1 MKPLISGTDPY
12 IDDVFDTTLISEF
25 DTFVELI
32 SPDSPSIDTI
42 FYEPDA
48 VHNNSFN
55 QFTED
60 WHVQRLKHNLESSGR
75 VKEFKILTDINGKAF
90 AQVFFIDG
98 SDAVFFVS
106 HRCMCRALKEIE
118 IGNLDKIIPILQ
130 SEVSMPP
137 MVFTVRR
144 GSSSQISF
152 IDGISVPAL
161 GTPNL
166 NNGIT
171 NPLDLGTSAVP
182 NNWISNPPPFFKNFP
197 KSTKKIHS
205 AKEYF
210 KEYGKSTLSEMLHP
224 DAYDDCIECIWYS
237 ISFYEKRVGHITV
250 IENEEDFETVK
261 GHFVDHMNEAH
272 PDICARKMKLQDA
285 EKYT

>member
-1 MKPLISGTDPY
+1 MKPLISEADSY
-12 IDDVFDTTLISEF
+12 IDDDFDTTSISEF

-42 FYEPDA
+42 FYEQDA

-60 WHVQRLKHNLESSGR
+60 WHVRLLKRNLESSGM
-75 VKEFKILTDINGKAF
+75 VKEFKILSDVNGRYF

-106 HRCMCRALKEIE
+106 QFCLYTALRESR
-118 IGNLDKIIPILQ
+118 NLDRIIPILQ
-130 SEVSMPP
+130 SEASVPP

-152 IDGISVPAL
+152 VDGISVSAF

-171 NPLDLGTSAVP
+171 NPLDLGTSTAP
-182 NNWISNPPPFFKNFP
+182 NNGISYPPSFFKNFP

-205 AKEYF
+205 AKEAL
-210 KEYGKSTLSEMLHP
+210 KEYSKSTLAGMLLHP
-224 DAYDDCIECIWYS
+224 DAYDNCIECVWYS
-237 ISFYEKRVGHITV
+237 IAFYEKSVGHITV
-250 IENEEDFETVK
+250 IENDMDFEIVK
-261 GHFVDHMNEAH
+261 GHFVNHMNKAH

-285 EKYT
+285 AKYT